1 MAAGYSSNRNLKGWK
16 ERERERESGWR
27 DRKLEIE
34 DGMLNSRRVEHNLVS
49 SFHQAIS
56 PFAHALSVFL
66 SLSYFR
72 SVFSFSV
79 FVFTAR
85 VERCAHLD
93 KLNYKLDGS
102 LVATRGSVVDA

>member
-1 MAAGYSSNRNLKGWK
+1 MAAGYSPNRNSRGG
-16 ERERERESGWR
+16 RRRESWWR

-49 SFHQAIS
+49 SFHQPIS
-56 PFAHALSVFL
+56 PFARAFSCHSVSLLLSVFV
-66 SLSYFR
+66 Y
-72 SVFSFSV
+72 
-79 FVFTAR
+79 TAR

-102 LVATRGSVVDA
+102 LVATRGSVVDG